1 MRNKIYGI
9 CLSLAL
15 VATSFNMGIMTSHAA
30 EIEDTKAVTAAEL
43 EEAATISEETTA
55 GEAATSSDADKL
67 DVTEAEEVLAEDTL
81 EVEAEAVRINATNFP
96 DENFRK
102 YIKENFDE
110 DNDGIIDNI
119 ENITSISIYE
129 SEIHSLKG
137 IEFFWGLKELH
148 CGENEL
154 TSLDV
159 SKNTELEELSCH
171 GNKLTS
177 LDVSKNTALREL
189 FCDNNKLTSLDVSKN
204 IALQYLM
211 CNDNKLTSL
220 DVNTA
225 LQQLFCDNNKLTSL
239 DVGKDIALCDF
250 TCNNNELTSLDVSK
264 NTALAWFECSD
275 NRLTSLDVSKNTALR
290 MLLCSGNK
298 LTSLDVNTALL
309 ELFCSDNELTDLD
322 VSKSMALA
330 KLECDNNELTS
341 LDVSKNKELEWFYC
355 NGNKLTN
362 LDVSKN
368 AALRI
373 LSIDSNI
380 TIDISSVLYLY
391 TLSLYVPQLKG
402 TADLS
407 NITGIEKYMSG
418 SGWNGDTKKLTYEL
432 KISEYGYAYHEVN
445 EIISLNLGNVGR
457 FASYQGYDFSRD
469 AYGNVTCEDHK
480 GNPVINEF
488 KCDGTYTYYFQAD
501 GTAMRNRLTY
511 HPDGTH
517 VIYFD
522 ENGHEVFSNF
532 HHVEKSIAGEAVD
545 DLCFFDVYGH
555 MYVDVMT
562 YDQAGEKLYYV
573 NPYGVIEQG
582 KWFEFSDTCV
592 WAGTANKVGKGYG
605 YANADGTLMINTY
618 TYDWLGRFVY
628 MQGNGHIQ

>member
-1 MRNKIYGI
+1 MKLRKMKRSIMGF
-9 CLSLAL
+9 SLIAAMGVSL
-15 VATSFNMGIMTSHAA
+15 FSTGTGVLPAVKAAEPEEAVTTSEEATVGGAATS
-30 EIEDTKAVTAAEL
+30 EKA
-43 EEAATISEETTA
+43 TA
-55 GEAATSSDADKL
+55 GDVATSSDADVL
-67 DVTEAEEVLAEDTL
+67 DVTEAEDTL
-81 EVEAEAVRINATNFP
+81 KVETGAVRINATNFP

-110 DNDGIIDNI
+110 DNDDIVDDIGNI
-119 ENITSISIYE
+119 RSINVRYSQIY
-129 SEIHSLKG
+129 SLKG
-137 IEFFWGLKELH
+137 IEHFCAL
-148 CGENEL
+148 ENLYCSGNKL

-159 SKNTELEELSCH
+159 NKNTALKVLRCD

-177 LDVSKNTALREL
+177 LDVSKNTELWELYCNGNKLTGLDVSKNTALKGLYCHENKLTGLDVSKNTALEGLLCSDNEL
-189 FCDNNKLTSLDVSKN
+189 TSLNVSKNTELWELYCFGNKLTSLDVSKN
-204 IALQYLM
+204 TELM
-211 CNDNKLTSL
+211 ELYCSD
-220 DVNTA
+220 
-225 LQQLFCDNNKLTSL
+225 
-239 DVGKDIALCDF
+239 
-250 TCNNNELTSLDVSK
+250 NELTSLDVSK
-264 NTALAWFECSD
+264 NTKLLGLYCED
-275 NRLTSLDVSKNTALR
+275 NKLTSLDVSKNT
-290 MLLCSGNK
+290 
-298 LTSLDVNTALL
+298 
-309 ELFCSDNELTDLD
+309 
-322 VSKSMALA
+322 
-330 KLECDNNELTS
+330 
-341 LDVSKNKELEWFYC
+341 EW
-355 NGNKLTN
+355 LQW
-362 LDVSKN
+362 
-368 AALRI
+368 
-373 LSIDSNI
+373 LSVDSNI
-380 TIDISSVLYLY
+380 TIDISSVLNLY

-562 YDQAGEKLYYV
+562 YDQAGQKLYYV

-592 WAGTANKVGKGYG
+592 WAGTTNKVGKGYG

-618 TYDWLGRFVY
+618 TYDWLGRYVY
-628 MQGNGHIQ
+628 LQGNGHIQ

>member
-1 MRNKIYGI
+1 MKMKLRKMKRSMMGF
-9 CLSLAL
+9 SLIA
-15 VATSFNMGIMTSHAA
+15 AMGVSLFSTGTGTLPVVKAA
-30 EIEDTKAVTAAEL
+30 EP
-43 EEAATISEETTA
+43 EEAAATSEEATA
-55 GEAATSSDADKL
+55 GDAATSSDADVL

-81 EVEAEAVRINATNFP
+81 KVETGAVRINATNFP

-110 DNDGIIDNI
+110 DNDDIVDDIGNI
-119 ENITSISIYE
+119 RSINVRYSQIY
-129 SEIHSLKG
+129 SLKG
-137 IEFFWGLKELH
+137 IEHFCAL
-148 CGENEL
+148 ENLYCSGNKL

-159 SKNTELEELSCH
+159 NKNTALKVLRCD

-177 LDVSKNTALREL
+177 LDVSKNTELWELYCNGNKLTGLDVSKNTALKGLYCHENKLTGLDVSKNTALEGLLCSDNEL
-189 FCDNNKLTSLDVSKN
+189 TSLNVSKNTELWELYCFGNKLTSLDVSKN
-204 IALQYLM
+204 TELM
-211 CNDNKLTSL
+211 ELYCSD
-220 DVNTA
+220 
-225 LQQLFCDNNKLTSL
+225 
-239 DVGKDIALCDF
+239 
-250 TCNNNELTSLDVSK
+250 NELTSLDVSK
-264 NTALAWFECSD
+264 NTKLMGLYCSD
-275 NRLTSLDVSKNTALR
+275 NKLTSLDVSKNTEWLQW
-290 MLLCSGNK
+290 
-298 LTSLDVNTALL
+298 LD
-309 ELFCSDNELTDLD
+309 
-322 VSKSMALA
+322 
-330 KLECDNNELTS
+330 
-341 LDVSKNKELEWFYC
+341 
-355 NGNKLTN
+355 
-362 LDVSKN
+362 
-368 AALRI
+368 
-373 LSIDSNI
+373 IDSNI
-380 TIDISSVLYLY
+380 TIDISSVLHLY
-391 TLSLYVPQLKG
+391 TLSIYVPQLKG
-402 TADLS
+402 TIDLS
-407 NITGIEKYMSG
+407 NIIGIEKYMSG
-418 SGWNGDTKKLTYEL
+418 SGWNANTKKLTYEL
-432 KISEYGYAYHEVN
+432 EIREDGYASR
-445 EIISLNLGNVGR
+445 EINKNTWLFLGSTGH

-469 AYGNVTCEDHK
+469 AYGNVRCYDSN

-511 HPDGTH
+511 HPDGKH

-618 TYDWLGRFVY
+618 TYDWLGRYVY
-628 MQGNGHIQ
+628 LQGNGHIQ